1 VLFLKNIGT
10 KNKEKNMKKLMIL
23 ICGFLLLIISLS
35 GCLTYEGGNG
45 QSDPSPEGWWT
56 DNNVE
61 NWIRFTDVEYDSAN
75 INLMT
80 EFFNGENLMTEFFN
94 GDIPPNSN
102 EGTYTEYF
110 CVFGR
115 SIGGPYSELGYILID
130 EGEDEHGGI
139 DFEWRLEVESYTPS
153 VLLVLSDDDI
163 TISFRPMPT
172 P

>member
-1 VLFLKNIGT
+1 
-10 KNKEKNMKKLMIL
+10 MKKIMIL

-35 GCLTYEGGNG
+35 GCLTYGGGNG

-80 EFFNGENLMTEFFN
+80 EFFD
-94 GDIPPNSN
+94 GDIPPNSD

-115 SIGGPYSELGYILID
+115 SIGGPYSELGCILID
-130 EGEDEHGGI
+130 EGEGEDEHGGI

-163 TISFRPMPT
+163 TISFRPMPA